1 MKIKNNI
8 TEKKLTK
15 SELEVREKVI
25 KDLKKNKSSL
35 VKRYGKDAE
44 AVMYGRA
51 TNIAKKMAE
60 SENKNR
66 IKELVK
72 KSLMKE
78 DEVTQDKDHKITQEG
93 NLWVLV
99 YKNKNKT
106 FKHHFGSKKEAE
118 EFWNNNKNSD
128 NSMKFEE
135 GKKEDVTGDGK
146 IDSKDYLAKRDIAI
160 QKAKSKMNEADMFGE
175 FEVGDI
181 VKYKDKDHEVTRIEP
196 DRIYIRPTGT
206 SMIGKLNHFWV
217 KREDLNEKATK
228 VKPNMNEDLD
238 LGHEDNEPHMIKGD
252 LYRIGK
258 YAMELYAMA
267 EKLEETGQEID
278 FPSWWQAMI
287 TDASTKMVKAKHYL
301 DFELKEPAIDAVVG
315 KLTGKKPPMME
326 SAYDYVKTPKEYIT
340 LQLSDF
346 FRVPK
351 TNLMSF
357 NLDGTDDI
365 EALTQALN
373 STSTQ
378 GTERYL
384 KSSIKSAQDHFNV
397 TEGFLDRMK
406 ASVKGAV
413 AGVGQAAKN
422 IGSAVKGDSSQFKSV
437 SNTANMAKLGQKVK
451 TFGKEIDDV
460 INDINKLFPKEKLDK
475 DPELKGKI
483 EKYLAT
489 LNQTKTLNTA
499 ISSVDEN
506 MFTGRNNMNRGS
518 SYSDYSSDSDISI
531 DILASK
537 IAKALKNPENQDE
550 DDQNN
555 IKQARKALNLGD
567 IEIAGKIIKPYI
579 TEKRAKQLKEYTVN
593 DFRYIT
599 PGSGRPKIDPA
610 LFAKL
615 MPKSAKTCKEA
626 EARIKMYNGSTM
638 FVHSQ
643 YFVVTPNGN
652 MPNKPKY
659 EIHQSQYYNNDY
671 NAPANLKGQ
680 DVNVTFLTIFDV
692 TNGEVE
698 LGVCYVDTKVFLD
711 EYKVVFELLKRVSED
726 IRQNSPGELDGEYE
740 GKPQKIQGA
749 DIYDTLKDI
758 LDISNSENDFI
769 RKITDSLTDETSS
782 LSKSTEKKLRN
793 WYKKNVTN

>member
-72 KSLMKE
+72 KSLMSE
-78 DEVTQDKDHKITQEG
+78 IEVPQDKDHKITQEG
-93 NLWVLV
+93 NLWVLI

-106 FKHHFGSKKEAE
+106 FKQHFSSKKEAE
-118 EFWNNNKNSD
+118 EFWNSNKNSD
-128 NSMKFEE
+128 NFMKFEE
-135 GKKEDVTGDGK
+135 GEKEDVTGDGK

-160 QKAKSKMNEADMFGE
+160 QKAKSKVKNESLEGIKTSEDLDKLKSYLKELTDEGIIHR
-175 FEVGDI
+175 EVYNNILSLVKQTIISTKSQSENLNEDI
-181 VKYKDKDHEVTRIEP
+181 DLDHKVKYSKSNDTYQVWLGDEIVTDFATKERAEKEAK
-196 DRIYIRPTGT
+196 R
-206 SMIGKLNHFWV
+206 LNHLQDI
-217 KREDLNEKATK
+217 KRLDKTQMKEDI
-228 VKPNMNEDLD
+228 D
-238 LGHEDNEPHMIKGD
+238 LGHEDNEPHMIKGE

-267 EKLEETGQEID
+267 EELEETGQEID
-278 FPSWWQAMI
+278 FPSWWQSMI
-287 TDASTKMVKAKHYL
+287 TDSASKMVKAKHYL
-301 DFELKEPAIDAVVG
+301 DFELKEPAIDAVVD
-315 KLTGKKPPMME
+315 KLTGEKPHMGEP
-326 SAYDYVKTPKEYIT
+326 DY
-340 LQLSDF
+340 SD
-346 FRVPK
+346 
-351 TNLMSF
+351 
-357 NLDGTDDI
+357 
-365 EALTQALN
+365 
-373 STSTQ
+373 
-378 GTERYL
+378 
-384 KSSIKSAQDHFNV
+384 V

-406 ASVKGAV
+406 AGVKGAV
-413 AGVGQAAKN
+413 AGVGQVAKN

-475 DPELKGKI
+475 DPKLKGKI

-489 LNQTKTLNTA
+489 LNQTKTLNAA
-499 ISSVDEN
+499 IITPPVKEN
-506 MFTGRNNMNRGS
+506 FFMGRNPYNMGS

-537 IAKALKNPENQDE
+537 IAKALKNPKNQNE

-567 IEIAGKIIKPYI
+567 VEVAKKIAKPYI
-579 TEKRAKQLKEYTVN
+579 TEKIAKQLKE
-593 DFRYIT
+593 D
-599 PGSGRPKIDPA
+599 PK
-610 LFAKL
+610 
-615 MPKSAKTCKEA
+615 
-626 EARIKMYNGSTM
+626 
-638 FVHSQ
+638 
-643 YFVVTPNGN
+643 
-652 MPNKPKY
+652 
-659 EIHQSQYYNNDY
+659 
-671 NAPANLKGQ
+671 
-680 DVNVTFLTIFDV
+680 
-692 TNGEVE
+692 
-698 LGVCYVDTKVFLD
+698 
-711 EYKVVFELLKRVSED
+711 
-726 IRQNSPGELDGEYE
+726 QNYPEELDGEYE
-740 GKPQKIQGA
+740 GKPQKIKGA

-769 RKITDSLTDETSS
+769 RKMTDSLTDETSV
-782 LSKSTEKKLRN
+782 LSKSSEEKLRN

>member
-78 DEVTQDKDHKITQEG
+78 EEAPQDKDHKITQEG

-106 FKHHFGSKKEAE
+106 FKHHFSSKKEAE

-160 QKAKSKMNEADMFGE
+160 QKAKSKVKNESLEGIKTSEDLDKLKSYLKELTDEGIIHR
-175 FEVGDI
+175 EVYNNI
-181 VKYKDKDHEVTRIEP
+181 LSLVKQIIISTKP
-196 DRIYIRPTGT
+196 Q
-206 SMIGKLNHFWV
+206 S
-217 KREDLNEKATK
+217 EDLNEDIDLDHKVKYSKSNDTYQVWLGDEIVTDFATK
-228 VKPNMNEDLD
+228 ERAEKEAKRLNHLQDIKRLDKTQMKEDID
-238 LGHEDNEPHMIKGD
+238 LGHEDNEPHMIKGE

-267 EKLEETGQEID
+267 EELEETGQEID
-278 FPSWWQAMI
+278 FPSWWQSMI

-301 DFELKEPAIDAVVG
+301 DFELKEPAIDAVVD
-315 KLTGKKPPMME
+315 KLTGKKPHMGEP
-326 SAYDYVKTPKEYIT
+326 DY
-340 LQLSDF
+340 SD
-346 FRVPK
+346 
-351 TNLMSF
+351 
-357 NLDGTDDI
+357 
-365 EALTQALN
+365 
-373 STSTQ
+373 
-378 GTERYL
+378 
-384 KSSIKSAQDHFNV
+384 V

-406 ASVKGAV
+406 AGVKGAV

-475 DPELKGKI
+475 DPKLKEKI

-489 LNQTKTLNTA
+489 LNQTKTLNAA
-499 ISSVDEN
+499 ISDPDTTTPPVKEN
-506 MFTGRNNMNRGS
+506 FFMGRNPYNMGS

-537 IAKALKNPENQDE
+537 IAKALKNPENQNE

-555 IKQARKALNLGD
+555 INQARKALNLGD
-567 IEIAGKIIKPYI
+567 IEVAEKIIKPYI
-579 TEKRAKQLKEYTVN
+579 TEKIAKQLKEYTVN

-599 PGSGRPKIDPA
+599 PGSGRPKIDPT
-610 LFAKL
+610 FFSKL
-615 MPKSAKTCKEA
+615 MPKSAKTSKEA

-659 EIHQSQYYNNDY
+659 ELHQSQYYNNDY

-680 DVNVTFLTIFDV
+680 DVNVTFLTIIDV
-692 TNGEVE
+692 TDGGEGVDV
-698 LGVCYVDTKVFLD
+698 GVCYVDTKVFLD
-711 EYKVVFELLKRVSED
+711 EYKVVFELLKNVSED

-740 GKPQKIQGA
+740 GKSQKIQGA

-782 LSKSTEKKLRN
+782 LSKSTEEKLRN

>member
-78 DEVTQDKDHKITQEG
+78 DEVSQDKDHKITQEG

-106 FKHHFGSKKEAE
+106 FKHHFSSKKEAE

-135 GKKEDVTGDGK
+135 GKKEDVTGPQGKPDGK

-160 QKAKSKMNEADMFGE
+160 QKAKSKVKNESLEGIKTSEDLDKLKSYLKELTDEGIIHR
-175 FEVGDI
+175 EVYNNI
-181 VKYKDKDHEVTRIEP
+181 LSLVKQIIISTKP
-196 DRIYIRPTGT
+196 Q
-206 SMIGKLNHFWV
+206 S
-217 KREDLNEKATK
+217 EDLNE
-228 VKPNMNEDLD
+228 DID
-238 LGHEDNEPHMIKGD
+238 LGHEDNEPHMIKGE

-267 EKLEETGQEID
+267 EELEETGQEID
-278 FPSWWQAMI
+278 FPSWWQSMI
-287 TDASTKMVKAKHYL
+287 TDASIKMVKAKHYL
-301 DFELKEPAIDAVVG
+301 DFELKEPALDAVVD
-315 KLTGKKPPMME
+315 KLTGKKPHMGEP
-326 SAYDYVKTPKEYIT
+326 DY
-340 LQLSDF
+340 SD
-346 FRVPK
+346 
-351 TNLMSF
+351 
-357 NLDGTDDI
+357 
-365 EALTQALN
+365 
-373 STSTQ
+373 
-378 GTERYL
+378 
-384 KSSIKSAQDHFNV
+384 V

-406 ASVKGAV
+406 AGVKGAV
-413 AGVGQAAKN
+413 ASVGQATKN
-422 IGSAVKGDSSQFKSV
+422 IGAAIKGDPSQFKSV

-475 DPELKGKI
+475 DPKLKGKI

-489 LNQTKTLNTA
+489 LNQTKTLNAA
-499 ISSVDEN
+499 IITPPVKEN
-506 MFTGRNNMNRGS
+506 FFMGRNPYNMGS

-531 DILASK
+531 DILAGK
-537 IAKALKNPENQDE
+537 IAKALKNPENQNE

-567 IEIAGKIIKPYI
+567 VEVAKKIAKPYI
-579 TEKRAKQLKEYTVN
+579 TEKIAKQLKE
-593 DFRYIT
+593 
-599 PGSGRPKIDPA
+599 DP
-610 LFAKL
+610 
-615 MPKSAKTCKEA
+615 
-626 EARIKMYNGSTM
+626 
-638 FVHSQ
+638 
-643 YFVVTPNGN
+643 
-652 MPNKPKY
+652 
-659 EIHQSQYYNNDY
+659 
-671 NAPANLKGQ
+671 
-680 DVNVTFLTIFDV
+680 
-692 TNGEVE
+692 
-698 LGVCYVDTKVFLD
+698 
-711 EYKVVFELLKRVSED
+711 
-726 IRQNSPGELDGEYE
+726 
-740 GKPQKIQGA
+740 
-749 DIYDTLKDI
+749 
-758 LDISNSENDFI
+758 
-769 RKITDSLTDETSS
+769 
-782 LSKSTEKKLRN
+782 
-793 WYKKNVTN
+793 